1 MLAGSMSGIQ
11 QINHNM
17 RHLETVNMF
26 LKVTEHPSVH
36 VSRKFS
42 SHHTLTLHAAGC
54 MQPAGPDSVGYEH
67 PLFCE
72 CQFLYLHAPAVCP
85 HCSQQ
90 SANQHAGEKAPL
102 ESLLVAP
109 RTVRPLAGGQ
119 GVDGI

>member
-1 MLAGSMSGIQ
+1 
-11 QINHNM
+11 
-17 RHLETVNMF
+17 
-26 LKVTEHPSVH
+26 
-36 VSRKFS
+36 
-42 SHHTLTLHAAGC
+42 

-85 HCSQQ
+85 HCPQQ

-109 RTVRPLAGGQ
+109 CTVSPLAGGQ